1 MTAEAATRLRELLNA
16 RGVDWPGRIHH
27 FEEIDSTNRWLRERG
42 LEGAAAWT
50 VVLAD
55 RQTAGRG
62 RAGRHWW
69 SPAGGLYVSVLL
81 EAGTHMDATRPG
93 VLSLMGGLAVAE
105 ALRESGVEA
114 RLKWPND
121 VRVGGRKIAGI
132 LAEAVRG
139 RRVVLGIGV
148 NVASLAP
155 ESAEPSQWTVTA
167 LCAEGGRE
175 SDPLAVC
182 AAVLGR
188 LTLCYDAL
196 ATAGL
201 GPILDR
207 WRALAEPWWGRTV
220 EFQTG
225 EGRASGTA
233 LGIDSEGA
241 LIVDRGDGRRERLL
255 SGDVTEVRLSGDDAR
270 SHDAA

>member
-1 MTAEAATRLRELLNA
+1 MSADAATRLRELLRA
-16 RGVDWPGRIHH
+16 RGVEWPGPIHH
-27 FEEIDSTNRWLRERG
+27 FEVVESTNRWLRERG
-42 LEGAAAWT
+42 LAGAGTWT

-62 RAGRHWW
+62 RAGRRWW

-81 EAGTHMDATRPG
+81 DTPPAGATRPG
-93 VLSLMGGLAVAE
+93 VLALMGGVAVAE

-139 RRVVLGIGV
+139 PRVVLGIGV
-148 NVASLAP
+148 NVASLGP
-155 ESAEPSQWTVTA
+155 EPPELAADSATA
-167 LCAEGGRE
+167 LCSEGGRDSHPE
-175 SDPLAVC
+175 AVC
-182 AAVLGR
+182 AAVLAR
-188 LTLCYDAL
+188 LALCYDAF
-196 ATAGL
+196 ATAGP

-207 WRALAEPWWGRTV
+207 WRALAEPWWGRRI

-225 EGRASGTA
+225 GRAATGTL

-241 LIVDRGDGRRERLL
+241 LILDLGDGRTERLL
-255 SGDVTEVRLSGDDAR
+255 SGDVMEVRLGGDDAR
-270 SHDAA
+270 SHDGT